1 MSNGAPPIV
10 SAPVPPS
17 TAGIP
22 QPQIVLG
29 GQSLPPSFPLGS
41 AGTWLPPPEVG
52 YGENLPFPTLV
63 VSAAPVPPSVAGIPQ
78 PVFIP
83 PGSATV
89 PTAAAMF
96 PAFTAAGP
104 FQPIIMITTAPPP
117 PIPLPLPT
125 TPGTAPIVLNGWGRY
140 AGPNPPVGWPKT
152 AEFDEAA

>member
-41 AGTWLPPPEVG
+41 AGSWLPPPEVG
-52 YGENLPFPTLV
+52 YGENTPFPTPV
-63 VSAAPVPPSVAGIPQ
+63 VPAASVPPSVAGITQPQ
-78 PVFIP
+78 FAS
-83 PGSATV
+83 GSATV

-104 FQPIIMITTAPPP
+104 FQPIVMITTAPPP

-125 TPGTAPIVLNGWGRY
+125 TPGTAPIVLDAWGRY

-152 AEFDEAA
+152 AEFLEAA